1 MVRVAV
7 NVEQLLHEAPGGI
20 GRYTAELV
28 RLLPGLGVDVTAF
41 TARHSRADVDRALH
55 AHALDEVRPVILP
68 LPAAVLY
75 DAWHVLGV
83 AGPVRRV
90 APVDLVH
97 APSPAVPPTARV
109 PLVVTVHDA
118 APLVMPEAFTRRGVT
133 FHRQGFAAA
142 AARAR
147 LVIAVSEFS
156 ADEIATHTP
165 VPRDRIRVVPNGV
178 DLEPATDAGVEDARR
193 AFAIDD
199 RPYVFWAGTFQP
211 RKNVRVLLDA
221 FARLDPGTVPH
232 RLVLAGPPGW
242 KPDDG
247 DSLAAQALGDRVRLL
262 GPVGREHLFALFA
275 GADLFAF
282 PSRHEGF
289 GIPVVEAMAQ
299 GTAVVCADIPA
310 LREVAGDAA
319 RFVRP
324 DDVDGWADALR
335 ALLTDDAARGRLVAA
350 GTERVGRYSWA
361 RCAQVGDARRWP
373 STGRR
378 SAGEHLDTGV
388 GDEDGVLELRGA
400 GAVRR
405 GRGPAVGPD
414 HRLHALPW

>member
-142 AARAR
+142 ARRAR

-165 VPRDRIRVVPNGV
+165 IPRDRIRVVPNGV
-178 DLEPATDAGVEDARR
+178 DLEPATEEGVEAARR

-289 GIPVVEAMAQ
+289 GIPVVESMAQ

-319 RFVRP
+319 RFVGP

-335 ALLTDDAARGRLVAA
+335 VLLTDDAARGRLVVA

-361 RCAQVGDARRWP
+361 RCARETV
-373 STGRR
+373 
-378 SAGEHLDTGV
+378 
-388 GDEDGVLELRGA
+388 
-400 GAVRR
+400 AVYRE
-405 GRGPAVGPD
+405 
-414 HRLHALPW
+414 ALSG

>member
-41 TARHSRADVDRALH
+41 TARHPRADVERALRD
-55 AHALDEVRPVILP
+55 HALDRVDPVVLP
-68 LPAAVLY
+68 LPAAALY

-83 AGPVRRV
+83 AGPLRRV

-97 APSPAVPPTARV
+97 APSPAVPPTGRV

-118 APLVMPEAFTRRGVT
+118 APLVMPEAFTRRGVA
-133 FHRQGFAAA
+133 FHRRGFAAA
-142 AARAR
+142 ARRAR

-156 ADEIATHTP
+156 ADEIATYTP
-165 VPRDRIRVVPNGV
+165 IPRDRIRVVPNGV
-178 DLEPATDAGVEDARR
+178 DLERATDTEVADARR
-193 AFAIDD
+193 AFGIDD

-211 RKNVRVLLDA
+211 RKNVRALLDA
-221 FARLDPGTVPH
+221 FTRLEPDAVPH

-242 KPDDG
+242 KPDDT
-247 DSLAAQALGDRVRLL
+247 DARAAHALGDRVRLL
-262 GPVGREHLFALFA
+262 GPVGRERLFALFA

-289 GIPVVEAMAQ
+289 GIPVAEAMAQ

-310 LREVAGDAA
+310 LREVAGGAA
-319 RFVRP
+319 RFVPP
-324 DDVDGWADALR
+324 DDVDGWVDAFR
-335 ALLTDDAARGRLVAA
+335 ALLTDDGARAALVAA
-350 GTERVGRYSWA
+350 GAERVGRYSWA
-361 RCAQVGDARRWP
+361 RCARE
-373 STGRR
+373 T
-378 SAGEHLDTGV
+378 
-388 GDEDGVLELRGA
+388 VLVYEE
-400 GAVRR
+400 
-405 GRGPAVGPD
+405 
-414 HRLHALPW
+414 ALSG

>member
-28 RLLPGLGVDVTAF
+28 RLLPAHGVDVTPF
-41 TARHSRADVDRALH
+41 TARHPRTEVTRALH
-55 AHALDEVRPVILP
+55 AYDLDGVEPVMLP

-75 DAWHVLGV
+75 DAWHRLGI
-83 AGPVRRV
+83 AGPIRRV

-97 APSPAVPPTARV
+97 APSPAVPPTGSV

-118 APLVMPEAFTRRGVT
+118 APLVMPDAFTRRGVT

-142 AARAR
+142 AERAR

-156 ADEIATHTP
+156 ADEIVTHTAI
-165 VPRDRIRVVPNGV
+165 PRDRIRVVPNGV
-178 DLEPATDAGVEDARR
+178 DVARATPERVNEARVR
-193 AFAIDD
+193 FGIDD

-211 RKNVRVLLDA
+211 RKNVRALLDA
-221 FARLDPGTVPH
+221 FTRLDPDEVPH
-232 RLVLAGPPGW
+232 RLVLAGPQGW
-242 KPDDG
+242 KPYDTD
-247 DSLAAQALGDRVRLL
+247 AAVAQALGDRVRLL
-262 GPVGREHLFALFA
+262 GPVGREHLFPLFA

-289 GIPVVEAMAQ
+289 GIPVAEAMAQ

-319 RFVRP
+319 RFVAP
-324 DDVDGWADALR
+324 DDVEGWVTALR
-335 ALLTDDAARGRLVAA
+335 ELLASTGARAALADRGSARV
-350 GTERVGRYSWA
+350 ERYSWE
-361 RCAQVGDARRWP
+361 RCARETVVVYR
-373 STGRR
+373 
-378 SAGEHLDTGV
+378 E
-388 GDEDGVLELRGA
+388 
-400 GAVRR
+400 
-405 GRGPAVGPD
+405 
-414 HRLHALPW
+414 ALSG